1 MGALIH
7 VTAWERVSLWRRVLC
22 AFARVATLIAL
33 LDVLINLLGPP
44 IGIFFM
50 ARWEARKFP
59 GVKVTP
65 QPLSDYS
72 VSNAPGTALSYFG
85 YAFEV
90 PWNASFKQKAFGK
103 GGIVQLEFQSGQN
116 VTFIV
121 PANQGGLLTEMVQDE
136 SMHMKSLQ
144 VVFGDLMNRPAYDQ
158 QAALL
163 NTTPRSIRA
172 FGPRAEAA
180 RGVILLT
187 IKAIASAPGL
197 ETGVFSF
204 ELPDKHGFQIG
215 DPQKSRRVHLEVF
228 GMGGHHVEIVCA
240 TSKDSVRLSQPE
252 LNRILT
258 SFHAVLGESSAA
270 PPSHVTALRN

>member
-7 VTAWERVSLWRRVLC
+7 VTAWERVSLWRRVLA
-22 AFARVATLIAL
+22 AFVRVAILIAL
-33 LDVLINLLGPP
+33 LNVLIMLLGPP

-90 PWNASFKQKAFGK
+90 PWNVSFKQKAFGK

-136 SMHMKSLQ
+136 SMHMKNWQ
-144 VVFGDLMNRPAYDQ
+144 VVFGDLMNRSAYDQ

-180 RGVILLT
+180 RGVTLLT

-215 DPQKSRRVHLEVF
+215 DPRKSRRVNLEIF
-228 GMGGHHVEIVCA
+228 GMGGHHVEMVFA
-240 TSKDSVRLSQPE
+240 ASKDSVRLSQSE
-252 LNRILT
+252 INRILT
-258 SFHAVLGESSAA
+258 SLHAAAAETSAA
-270 PPSHVTALRN
+270 PSAHTPALRN